1 MPMSCKI
8 TFQSEF
14 NCLVVASL
22 SVWHFSVVVQR
33 KISQICKNICHF
45 VKFHQNFVK
54 FVLVKD
60 QTYWVIFSSYWHLSS
75 LNVWTFNASY
85 GLFLLAPVPQLLA
98 MTIDVSFHKKIEQFW
113 WKLKELLKEL
123 FVPGRPGARENKLFT
138 TLQV

>member
-1 MPMSCKI
+1 MRLDHKKDNVLLKGMGNLGAEYKQIKLKLMPMSCKI

-22 SVWHFSVVVQR
+22 SVWHFSAVVQR

-60 QTYWVIFSSYWHLSS
+60 QTY
-75 LNVWTFNASY
+75 
-85 GLFLLAPVPQLLA
+85 
-98 MTIDVSFHKKIEQFW
+98 
-113 WKLKELLKEL
+113 
-123 FVPGRPGARENKLFT
+123 
-138 TLQV
+138 